1 MSTSQRY
8 VAVKLIAGKK
18 YVLRNG
24 RHVTVRENPHWQC
37 RVNYPFAVIQGPH
50 FVVYYD
56 EEGNTGGG
64 TAHEHDIMRPV
75 YEEGQTYIDGDN
87 NRVTITRVDA
97 HTCTYPVHGDDGE
110 EYTLDGK
117 YLDDGSE
124 NSESNLFDYVR
135 KAVDAIK
142 PAPRLGDLLREAV
155 AAPAL
160 PVFAPMGGI
169 PIPPPVP
176 ADPWMGKRVQFNQD
190 GERGT
195 GIVRGF
201 DGTNYAV
208 EVDESCTEFSG
219 GHYCG
224 NLVPGGRGW
233 FVHPRNLTAIDGITA
248 VPSIVHYVSLDLP
261 ILATPVTPSRVGMR
275 VEVQL
280 DCATTVQATIM
291 HEDAAHVAI
300 EFDPDYYH
308 AGAWTCDGHVPS
320 GRGWY
325 VPKDSVRAVSE
336 AETQVEAERSEAEAL
351 NEVDVAEVWAAYR
364 INPSISID
372 AWIAARRQLKAAAK

>member
-1 MSTSQRY
+1 MSTSDRVVPVQ
-8 VAVKLIAGKK
+8 LIAGKT
-18 YVLRNG
+18 YLLRNG
-24 RHVTVRENPHWQC
+24 RHVTVQANPHWQC
-37 RVNYPFAVIQGPH
+37 AALYPFACIQGPDYVRY
-50 FVVYYD
+50 FKADGSAGAEVV
-56 EEGNTGGG
+56 E
-64 TAHEHDIMRPV
+64 AHPDDIIRPV
-75 YEEGQTYIDGDN
+75 YTEGETYMDGDGNRVLIRNDDGTGSYPLDGDDNESYAIDG
-87 NRVTITRVDA
+87 RYVT
-97 HTCTYPVHGDDGE
+97 DGANDS
-110 EYTLDGK
+110 T
-117 YLDDGSE
+117 
-124 NSESNLFDYVR
+124 SNLYDY
-135 KAVDAIK
+135 
-142 PAPRLGDLLREAV
+142 AP
-155 AAPAL
+155 PL
-160 PVFAPMGGI
+160 PVFHAVGGV
-169 PIPPPVP
+169 PISPVGDMPPP

-248 VPSIVHYVSLDLP
+248 VPSIVHDVSPDLP

-291 HEDAAHVAI
+291 HEDAAHIAI